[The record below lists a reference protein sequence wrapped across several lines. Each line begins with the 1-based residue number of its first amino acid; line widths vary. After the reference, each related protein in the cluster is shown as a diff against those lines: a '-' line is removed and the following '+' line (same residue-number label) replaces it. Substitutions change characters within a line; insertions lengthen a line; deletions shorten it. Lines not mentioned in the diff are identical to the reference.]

1 MFQNAEVGVTLSGVK
16 VAEGGCII
24 EGKAELSGVDIA
36 LLNEQQRA
44 KLAIAYAIF
53 VQATDAIYDHA
64 EVISETYNS
73 IADLYKGIAKKTQ
86 NLIDKL
92 NNGQKITKR
101 ETKELEELKKQ
112 AADKMN
118 KSADYFLKS
127 LGNKGA
133 QPILDLIR
141 TANESCVCDLETEEV
156 KKGPVFDD
164 IFVNLEDCK
173 KCLEEQKK
181 KQEQV
186 ALLAKEFEKRFKS
199 MKNKEMTCGCLSW
212 GNFLQ
217 DISIIDGLTDCEEI
231 VSIMNKAKADLSKIG
246 SADFSVNNLFFDENK
261 PTGQVSIGNTC
272 IDNFSL
278 KANPNSASIVVNSD
292 KKTQY
297 NDPAVEISNNN
308 ITITDYSNPGSSLV
322 IGTDDNEQAKL
333 VEKWLFEKILNV
345 AKSSKK
351 TDYIPPEGAVDVSL
365 LKTSELGK
373 KMLRISEGCT
383 ATAPKKDRRKGYLY
397 VDSKG
402 YCTFG
407 IGHLIRKG
415 DCTKED
421 EADWGKKTWEEALV
435 DFEEGKLKEFEDIV
449 KRHVKVPV
457 TQAEFDAMISFAFNV
472 GEGNGKGGKNAG
484 FSGSS
489 FIKTLNGDL
498 KNTQKGTREPD
509 LMKNFKDNP
518 NRRKSEVEL
527 FKMGEY
533 KHYPGGKEIA
543 TSKIPCDGK

>member
-1 MFQNAEVGVTLSGVK
+1 M
-16 VAEGGCII
+16 
-24 EGKAELSGVDIA
+24 
-36 LLNEQQRA
+36 
-44 KLAIAYAIF
+44 
-53 VQATDAIYDHA
+53 
-64 EVISETYNS
+64 ISETYNS

-127 LGNKGA
+127 LGNEGA
-133 QPILDLIR
+133 QPILDLIKS
-141 TANESCVCDLETEEV
+141 ANESCVCDLETEEV

-181 KQEQV
+181 KQEQ
-186 ALLAKEFEKRFKS
+186 ASLLAKAFEKRYKS

-231 VSIMNKAKADLSKIG
+231 VSIMNKAKSDLSKIG

-278 KANPNSASIVVNSD
+278 KANPNSASIVVNRD

-333 VEKWLFEKILNV
+333 VEKWLFEEKSEIKTNFAETLTPELLKKIFPLVDKEDSKKILPFLNKYLIEFGINTCEERIHFF
-345 AKSSKK
+345 AQIAEETTQLKDLSELPSDYASSKSQYK
-351 TDYIPPEGAVDVSL
+351 GRGLMQLTGWKYNYKPFEAYCKNLGDDVDFKDHPEEVATNPKYAVLSAFWYWKIEKKCSQYCNNLSEENL
-365 LKTSELGK
+365 LKISKLVNCGNIKFCGYKKNSITGK
-373 KMLRISEGCT
+373 NEKCYECKPNGWS
-383 ATAPKKDRRKGYLY
+383 KRK
-397 VDSKG
+397 
-402 YCTFG
+402 
-407 IGHLIRKG
+407 
-415 DCTKED
+415 
-421 EADWGKKTWEEALV
+421 
-435 DFEEGKLKEFEDIV
+435 KEFERLKELIV
-449 KRHVKVPV
+449 C
-457 TQAEFDAMISFAFNV
+457 N
-472 GEGNGKGGKNAG
+472 
-484 FSGSS
+484 
-489 FIKTLNGDL
+489 
-498 KNTQKGTREPD
+498 QK
-509 LMKNFKDNP
+509 
-518 NRRKSEVEL
+518 
-527 FKMGEY
+527 
-533 KHYPGGKEIA
+533 
-543 TSKIPCDGK
+543 

>member
-1 MFQNAEVGVTLSGVK
+1 
-16 VAEGGCII
+16 
-24 EGKAELSGVDIA
+24 
-36 LLNEQQRA
+36 
-44 KLAIAYAIF
+44 
-53 VQATDAIYDHA
+53 
-64 EVISETYNS
+64 VISETYNS

-101 ETKELEELKKQ
+101 ETKELEELIKQ

-127 LGNKGA
+127 LGNEGA

-141 TANESCVCDLETEEV
+141 AANESCVCNLETEEV

-181 KQEQV
+181 KQEQA
-186 ALLAKEFEKRFKS
+186 ALLAKAFEKRYKS

-212 GNFLQ
+212 GNILQ

-231 VSIMNKAKADLSKIG
+231 VSIMNKAKSDLSKIG

-308 ITITDYSNPGSSLV
+308 TELYTI
-322 IGTDDNEQAKL
+322 
-333 VEKWLFEKILNV
+333 
-345 AKSSKK
+345 
-351 TDYIPPEGAVDVSL
+351 
-365 LKTSELGK
+365 
-373 KMLRISEGCT
+373 
-383 ATAPKKDRRKGYLY
+383 
-397 VDSKG
+397 
-402 YCTFG
+402 
-407 IGHLIRKG
+407 
-415 DCTKED
+415 
-421 EADWGKKTWEEALV
+421 
-435 DFEEGKLKEFEDIV
+435 
-449 KRHVKVPV
+449 
-457 TQAEFDAMISFAFNV
+457 
-472 GEGNGKGGKNAG
+472 
-484 FSGSS
+484 
-489 FIKTLNGDL
+489 
-498 KNTQKGTREPD
+498 
-509 LMKNFKDNP
+509 
-518 NRRKSEVEL
+518 
-527 FKMGEY
+527 
-533 KHYPGGKEIA
+533 
-543 TSKIPCDGK
+543 